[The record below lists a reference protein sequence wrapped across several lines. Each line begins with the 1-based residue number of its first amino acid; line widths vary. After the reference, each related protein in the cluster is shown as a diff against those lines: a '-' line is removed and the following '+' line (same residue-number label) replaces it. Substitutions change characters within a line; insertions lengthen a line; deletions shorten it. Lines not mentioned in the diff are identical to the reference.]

1 MKKESKKAA
10 FRAGSLGVAWL
21 LGYTEGREAHRRGI
35 SSRANPFEPCSSL
48 GVAWL
53 LGYTESWESQT
64 ECAGATVARGGR
76 E

>member
-10 FRAGSLGVAWL
+10 FRAG
-21 LGYTEGREAHRRGI
+21 
-35 SSRANPFEPCSSL
+35 SL

-64 ECAGATVARGGR
+64 ECAGATVARGGKDLA
-76 E
+76 

>member
-1 MKKESKKAA
+1 MDRVKVNPFEPCS
-10 FRAGSLGVAWL
+10 SLGVAWL

-64 ECAGATVARGGR
+64 ECGR
-76 E
+76 KTTQTAKA